1 MMKGTKYFWLAAM
14 LCLASC
20 TPNGVLIDETPEPE
34 EAPRRIGFETFV
46 NKALRAAGTN
56 SNELNDFYP
65 TFNVYGWK
73 FVGGLE
79 TCVFNNVP
87 VEYFAADAAG
97 SVVYTS
103 GKPSNE
109 WNAFSAGWYYQ
120 DIRYWDQMASNYQFS
135 AYAPA
140 AASSDVDCESD
151 GTIKIGDNSSPITV
165 DAKNLMATPATEL
178 AYTGFNHDYMTAT
191 ATSATSPVSLTFK
204 HLQAKFNVRI
214 KLAASVTTAQDVS
227 VQKVEI
233 HNLGDKAYYL
243 SSAVAPAVDGW
254 TLGTVTPT
262 YVPKVHTAYSL
273 NNAVKNYHN
282 HYVLEQ
288 LIIPQTI
295 SKAASSAPSLSEF
308 TEACVYVEYKI
319 GAETFKNFTPL
330 ANIFDDSAATT
341 YDFKAGNQYT
351 LNITIGPAPIYFE
364 PQVATWAT
372 ATEGNLNQN

>member
-1 MMKGTKYFWLAAM
+1 MKWTKYCLVA
-14 LCLASC
+14 LLGLASC
-20 TPNGVLIDETPEPE
+20 APNEVLIDEIPEPE

-46 NKALRAAGTN
+46 NMSTRATGEN
-56 SNELNDFYP
+56 STSLNDFYP

-73 FVGGLE
+73 TVGSDV
-79 TCVFNNVP
+79 TCIFDNIP
-87 VEYFAADAAG
+87 VEYFSADVAG
-97 SVVYTS
+97 SVVYTA
-103 GKPSNE
+103 GKPSDE
-109 WNAFSAGWYYQ
+109 WTFSANSWYYENL
-120 DIRYWDQMASNYQFS
+120 RYWDQMASAYQFS

-140 AASSDVDCESD
+140 AASANVTCSSD
-151 GTIKIGDNSSPITV
+151 GVIKIGSDVSPITV
-165 DAKNLMATPATEL
+165 EATNLMATPATKM
-178 AYTGFNHDYMTAT
+178 AFTGFNYDYMTAT

-214 KLAASVTTAQDVS
+214 KLAASVTTSQDVS

-243 SSAVAPAVDGW
+243 SSAAAPAVDGW
-254 TLGTVTPT
+254 TTLDTATPT

-308 TEACVYVEYKI
+308 AEACVYVEYTI

-364 PQVATWAT
+364 PQVATWAD
-372 ATEGNLNQN
+372 AIEKEHPQN